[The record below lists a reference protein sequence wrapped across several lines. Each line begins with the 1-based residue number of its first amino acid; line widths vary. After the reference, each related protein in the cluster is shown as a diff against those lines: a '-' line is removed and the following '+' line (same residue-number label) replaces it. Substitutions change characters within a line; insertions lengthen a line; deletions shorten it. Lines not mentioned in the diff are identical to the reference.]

1 MQREREVVTA
11 LARLPFAK
19 IVRAVADAAERWS
32 DADFPPRVRATEAVA
47 GRTGYSTPVVEYA
60 LDRLF
65 FSMSERAIR
74 ATLTSELGS
83 CEALDG
89 FVPRTNRPDAWA
101 RPVGRVAV
109 VSSRTTIGVALVP
122 AVFALCTK
130 CDVVVKDREDHLVR
144 AFFDTLAEERE
155 EFARAA
161 LAQEWT
167 HERTLE
173 TLRDFDAVV
182 AFGGNDA
189 LASIRA
195 ATSPQARF
203 LGFGPRASAGYIARE
218 TLADEKTL
226 EAALEGAARDAVLYE
241 SEGCLSLH
249 MLFVEDGGALPPAA
263 VAERL
268 AAAMERAA
276 IEFPGG
282 RRDAQTTAAVSSAR
296 NMAAFR
302 AATARGAVYSD
313 AAASFVLVLDPPE
326 DEPPAFLPRTLGVRA
341 VAQPAQALQYLQR
354 HAIPLE
360 GFALSSDRAD
370 VVEMA
375 MQAGAVR
382 LARFGELQQPPLSGE
397 HGGRPR
403 ATGFIRWT
411 TRTM

>member
-1 MQREREVVTA
+1 MQREREAMTA
-11 LARLPFAK
+11 LAHLPLAK
-19 IVRAVADAAERWS
+19 IVRAIADAAERWS
-32 DADFPPRVRATEAVA
+32 DADFPPRVRATEAIVA
-47 GRTGYSTPVVEYA
+47 RTGYSTPVVEYA
-60 LDRLF
+60 LDRIF

-74 ATLTSELGS
+74 ATLASELGS
-83 CEALDG
+83 CEAVDG
-89 FVPRTNRPDAWA
+89 FVARADRPDAWA

-122 AVFALCTK
+122 AVFALCAK

-144 AFFDTLAEERE
+144 AFFDSLAEERE

-161 LAQEWT
+161 VAQEWT
-167 HERTLE
+167 HERTHE

-195 ATSPQARF
+195 ATPAEARF
-203 LGFGPRASAGYIARE
+203 IGFGPRASAGYIARE
-218 TLADEKTL
+218 TLADDEAL
-226 EAALEGAARDAVLYE
+226 EATLEGAARDAVLYE

-249 MLFVEDGGALPPAA
+249 ALFVEDAGALAPAA

-276 IEFPGG
+276 IEFPVG
-282 RRDAQTTAAVSSAR
+282 RRDAQTAAAVSSAR

-313 AAASFVLVLDPPE
+313 AAASFVLVLDPPD
-326 DEPPAFLPRTLGVRA
+326 DEPPAFLPRTLGLRT
-341 VAQPAQALQYLQR
+341 VAHPAQALQYLR
-354 HAIPLE
+354 HHAIPLE
-360 GFALSSDRAD
+360 GFALSSDRTD

-375 MQAGAVR
+375 LEAGAVR

-403 ATGFIRWT
+403 ATDFIRWT
-411 TRTM
+411 TRTI